1 MGQVL
6 APLALIA
13 APIWTATVALLTA
26 TAQILE
32 FAYFFLVIIPISMGG
47 LVKRGAG
54 DTDSSLPVATNVFV
68 PAIVVKCP
76 GDRRKYGAQLK
87 GQEMEIEW
95 WNRTSGEARVCWKDS
110 PQQCGEM
117 KGVFLFCRD
126 WSESGVP
133 DDIPKRGWVGMEA
146 YTPNGTISM
155 VMPDGKGPVEMTW
168 AAPIAGECKYWDRDW
183 RFKKEAWQH
192 TDTKYLTESFKEE
205 KWMPPKK
212 KIPNLG
218 PLPPREKEKNKYTA
232 KRSIAEHFSRLPR
245 RDVEM
250 ELDEFASHG
259 ASLIQSLIERR
270 SGEAE
275 SGTHSALQE
284 AFGVLLE
291 THSEAYRGLW
301 KRITAPKPVPA
312 AKLIKGLSR
321 ALVENAHDEDKG
333 KLGAFVVGAVVQV
346 ITDRA
351 ETGRAGSDE
360 FFAMDHV
367 FEQIFGSNETAT
379 GQNR

>member
-13 APIWTATVALLTA
+13 APIRTATVAILTA
-26 TAQILE
+26 TAQLLE
-32 FAYFFLVIIPISMGG
+32 FAYFFLIIIPISMGG
-47 LVKRGAG
+47 LVKRGG
-54 DTDSSLPVATNVFV
+54 DADTLPIATNVFV

-76 GDRRKYGAQLK
+76 GDRKKYGAQLQ

-95 WNRTSGEARVCWKDS
+95 WNRTSGEARVCWKEF
-110 PQQCGEM
+110 PQRCGEM
-117 KGVFLFCRD
+117 KGFFLFCWD

-133 DDIPKRGWVGMEA
+133 DDIPKR
-146 YTPNGTISM
+146 
-155 VMPDGKGPVEMTW
+155 
-168 AAPIAGECKYWDRDW
+168 ECKYWDREW
-183 RFKKEAWQH
+183 KFKKESWQH

-212 KIPNLG
+212 EIPNLG
-218 PLPPREKEKNKYTA
+218 PLPPREKEKKKHTA

-245 RDVEM
+245 RDFEVE
-250 ELDEFASHG
+250 LNEFASHG
-259 ASLIQSLIERR
+259 ASLIQSLIERQ

-275 SGTHSALQE
+275 SGTHGALQE

-301 KRITAPKPVPA
+301 KRIAAPKPAPA
-312 AKLIKGLSR
+312 AKLIKDLSR
-321 ALVENAHDEDKG
+321 ALADNAHDEDKG
-333 KLGAFVVGAVVQV
+333 KLGAFVVGAVVQA
-346 ITDRA
+346 ITNRA
-351 ETGRAGSDE
+351 KTGRVGSEE

-367 FEQIFGSNETAT
+367 FEQIFGSNEIAT
-379 GQNR
+379 GQGR

>member
-13 APIWTATVALLTA
+13 APIWTATVAILTA
-26 TAQILE
+26 TAQLLE
-32 FAYFFLVIIPISMGG
+32 FAYFFLITIPISMGG
-47 LVKRGAG
+47 LVKRGGGGAG
-54 DTDSSLPVATNVFV
+54 GSLPLATNAFV

-76 GDRRKYGAQLK
+76 GDRRKDGAQLQ
-87 GQEMEIEW
+87 GQEMAIEW
-95 WNRTSGEARVCWKDS
+95 WNRTSGEARVCWKDF
-110 PQQCGEM
+110 PRRCGEM
-117 KGVFLFCRD
+117 KGFFLFCWD

-133 DDIPKRGWVGMEA
+133 DDVPKRGWAGMEA

-155 VMPDGKGPVEMTW
+155 VMPDGGGPVEMTW

-183 RFKKEAWQH
+183 KFKKEAWQH

-212 KIPNLG
+212 TIPNLG
-218 PLPPREKEKNKYTA
+218 PLPPREKEKKHTA

-245 RDVEM
+245 RDVEV
-250 ELDEFASHG
+250 ELNEFAFRG
-259 ASLIQSLIERR
+259 ASLIQSLIERLSR
-270 SGEAE
+270 DAE
-275 SGTHSALQE
+275 IGTHSALQE
-284 AFGVLLE
+284 AFGAILE

-312 AKLIKGLSR
+312 AKLIKGMSR
-321 ALVENAHDEDKG
+321 ALMENAHDEDKG

-351 ETGRAGSDE
+351 KAGRAGSED
-360 FFAMDHV
+360 FLAMDHV
-367 FEQIFGSNETAT
+367 FEQIFGSNEAVVSKEV
-379 GQNR
+379 

>member
-13 APIWTATVALLTA
+13 APIWTATVAILTA
-26 TAQILE
+26 TAQLLE
-32 FAYFFLVIIPISMGG
+32 FAYFFLIIIPISMGG
-47 LVKRGAG
+47 LVKRGG
-54 DTDSSLPVATNVFV
+54 DADTLPIATNVFV

-76 GDRRKYGAQLK
+76 GDRKKYGAQLQ

-95 WNRTSGEARVCWKDS
+95 WNRTSGEARVCWKEF
-110 PQQCGEM
+110 PQRCGEM
-117 KGVFLFCRD
+117 KGFFLFCWD

-133 DDIPKRGWVGMEA
+133 DDIPKRGWAGMEA

-155 VMPDGKGPVEMTW
+155 VMPDGRGPVEMTW

-183 RFKKEAWQH
+183 KFKKESWQH
-192 TDTKYLTESFKEE
+192 TDTKYLTDSFKEE

-212 KIPNLG
+212 NVPNLG
-218 PLPPREKEKNKYTA
+218 PLPPREKEKKKKKHTA

-245 RDVEM
+245 RDAEI
-250 ELDEFASHG
+250 ELDEFASQG
-259 ASLIQSLIERR
+259 ASLIQSLIERQ

-284 AFGVLLE
+284 AFGALLE

-301 KRITAPKPVPA
+301 KHITAPKPVPA

-321 ALVENAHDEDKG
+321 ALVENAHDEDKD
-333 KLGAFVVGAVVQV
+333 KLGAFIVGAVMQA

-351 ETGRAGSDE
+351 KTGRAGSEE
-360 FFAMDHV
+360 FFAMDHM

-379 GQNR
+379 GQDR